1 MLHGND
7 AIMNF
12 NFFLYSNQKFNIL
25 QQRATVWGATD
36 GNGFFPMLEMIGQHT
51 SPQQVNHTS
60 RQH

>member
-12 NFFLYSNQKFNIL
+12 NFFFYSNQKFNIL
-25 QQRATVWGATD
+25 QQRATVWGQQMA
-36 GNGFFPMLEMIGQHT
+36 MLEIIGQHT

>member
-25 QQRATVWGATD
+25 QQRATVWGQQMA
-36 GNGFFPMLEMIGQHT
+36 MLEIIGQHT